1 MKFNSLGKDGGKIL
15 FGRSWNSSH
24 FQQLRNEYIEASLN
38 RRKGRNSSKEEIEA
52 HRTRYVPWKERKS
65 YYSSENG
72 AVQLTVPT
80 DPETR
85 MLFNRVYK
93 SYEY

>member
-38 RRKGRNSSKEEIEA
+38 TKR
-52 HRTRYVPWKERKS
+52 
-65 YYSSENG
+65 
-72 AVQLTVPT
+72 
-80 DPETR
+80 
-85 MLFNRVYK
+85 
-93 SYEY
+93 